1 MKKIALIG
9 LGNLGKHYMSGL
21 SKIKFKKELFFI
33 DTSTK
38 NLNSAKKIW
47 LDICNKNFSL
57 YHFGKKLKILPKNL
71 DLVIIATTA
80 NARLKI
86 IKNLINSSKI
96 RYWIVEKPIATDID
110 SLNKICKYLKNQKVF
125 INISRVYSKNYLYI
139 KKKIAPR
146 KNLKL
151 KVDGS
156 RWNLASNAIHFIYL
170 YFWLTNSFEK
180 KKLSFVLDVKLS
192 YETNR
197 KNFFDFY
204 GSLKI
209 KSNNNEIISLNN
221 QPVRKNFKKNMVTE
235 IVNGKKKWK
244 INELNNKLYHN
255 KKLIYH
261 DKNFYQ
267 SLITDKIITNLLR
280 KNQTKLPSLS
290 DVLFFQKKLVIIFK
304 KSFFLFNKV
313 S

>member
-21 SKIKFKKELFFI
+21 SKIKFNKELFFI
-33 DTSTK
+33 DTSPK
-38 NLNSAKKIW
+38 NLNLAKKIW
-47 LDICNKNFSL
+47 SDICNKDFFL
-57 YHFGKKLKILPKNL
+57 YHFGKKLNILPKNL
-71 DLVIIATTA
+71 DLVIIATTT

-110 SLNKICKYLKNQKVF
+110 SLKKICKYLKNQKVF

-139 KKKIAPR
+139 KKKITPR

-151 KVDGS
+151 TVDGS
-156 RWNLASNAIHFIYL
+156 HWNLASNAIHFFYL
-170 YFWLTNSFEK
+170 YFWLTNSFK
-180 KKLSFVLDVKLS
+180 KIRLSFILDVKSS

-197 KNFFDFY
+197 KKFFDFY

-209 KSNNNEIISLNN
+209 KNNNNQIILLNN
-221 QPVRKNFKKNMVTE
+221 EPVRKNFKKKMVTE
-235 IVNGKKKWK
+235 IVNGEKKWK
-244 INELNNKLYHN
+244 INELKNKLYHN
-255 KKLIYH
+255 RKLIYN

-267 SLITDKIITNLLR
+267 SLITDKIVTNLLQ
-280 KNQTKLPSLS
+280 KNQTKLPSLKNIF
-290 DVLFFQKKLVIIFK
+290 FFQKKLIVIFK
-304 KSFFLFNKV
+304 KNFLLFNKV

>member
-21 SKIKFKKELFFI
+21 SKIKFKKEFFFI
-33 DTSTK
+33 DTSAK

-47 LDICNKNFSL
+47 LDICNKNFFL
-57 YHFGKKLKILPKNL
+57 CHFGKKLNILPKNL
-71 DLVIIATTA
+71 DLVIIATTT

-110 SLNKICKYLKNQKVF
+110 SLNKIYKYLKNQKVF

-139 KKKIAPR
+139 KKKIETK

-156 RWNLASNAIHFIYL
+156 CWNLASNAIHFIYI
-170 YFWLTNSFEK
+170 YFWLTNSFKK
-180 KKLSFVLDVKLS
+180 KKLSFILDVKLS
-192 YETNR
+192 YETKR

-209 KSNNNEIISLNN
+209 KSNNNEIILLNN
-221 QPVRKNFKKNMVTE
+221 QPVKKNFKQSMMTE
-235 IVNGKKKWK
+235 IVNGNKKWK
-244 INELNNKLYHN
+244 IDELNNKLYHN
-255 KKLIYH
+255 RKLIYH

-267 SLITDKIITNLLR
+267 SLITDKIITNLFR

-290 DVLFFQKKLVIIFK
+290 NVLFFQKKLVITFK
-304 KSFFLFNKV
+304 KSFLFYNKV